1 MKIHRQAVFIL
12 LVIFCIGLLPDDSMP
27 IKAGDK
33 KYEIRPQIILPDYG
47 IISAGAPYE
56 RLMEQYTQFTESAIL
71 RIEQQLDSILD
82 KLEQMDAKITQ
93 LSQRMETI
101 ESALK
106 IRQANDSNSINDFVQ
121 KNTNQKFLK
130 KKTLQDSNDLCN

>member
-12 LVIFCIGLLPDDSMP
+12 LVILCIGLLPNDSMP

-71 RIEQQLDSILD
+71 RIEQQLDSILN

-106 IRQANDSNSINDFVQ
+106 LRQANDSNSINDSAQ
-121 KNTNQKFLK
+121 KNTNQKFPK
-130 KKTLQDSNDLCN
+130 KKTLQDSNNLCN